1 MRDGQKAG
9 ERVMYT
15 DFDDQYL
22 AVDKHGMPGGY
33 GKPRDDM
40 YTDFDPAYKA
50 VDKHGM
56 PSGYGD
62 PHAGTYTDFDD
73 AYKAIDK
80 HGMPGGYGNPGRTFH
95 TEFDQEY
102 LDVDRHG
109 IPGGWANP
117 DQEAFQTD
125 DDKVIEFCKDIVDA
139 SHVTENGIEQLAK
152 LSDIQVKKVI
162 ELRHM
167 KTARRIAKRDTSG
180 IEHQIFLD
188 IAIIHRMVL
197 CHKNLYDKDINISY
211 LIGEEYTDILG
222 VLDSYEQLLSN
233 NRINGKETLLNLIEQ
248 IRENIKNIINEID
261 DGDRQK

>member
-33 GKPRDDM
+33 G
-40 YTDFDPAYKA
+40 
-50 VDKHGM
+50 
-56 PSGYGD
+56 D
-62 PHAGTYTDFDD
+62 PHSGTYTDFDD
-73 AYKAIDK
+73 AYKAVDK

-125 DDKVIEFCKDIVDA
+125 DENIIQFCKNIVDA
-139 SHVTENGIEQLAK
+139 SHVNEKGIEQLAT
-152 LSDIQVKKVI
+152 LSDTQVKKII
-162 ELRHM
+162 ELRHIE
-167 KTARRIAKRDTSG
+167 TARKIAKRDTFG

-211 LIGEEYTDILG
+211 LIGEEYSDILG